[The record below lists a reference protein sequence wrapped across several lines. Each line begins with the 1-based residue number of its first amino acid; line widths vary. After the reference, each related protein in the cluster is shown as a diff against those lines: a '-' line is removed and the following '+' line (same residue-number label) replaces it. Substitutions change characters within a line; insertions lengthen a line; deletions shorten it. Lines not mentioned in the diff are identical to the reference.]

1 MLSGASGRTERATYS
16 GAGERES
23 FLRRVIGQL
32 AAARPQFAGGGRPV
46 RVGHLLRKSPVFFLS
61 LLLISFSLLP
71 SPAEAKKLRVVTTL
85 SDFASL
91 ASTIGGDRV
100 EAEAIAKGYQDP
112 HFVEPKPSFILKL
125 HDADMLVVAG
135 LELEIGYLPP
145 LLDQARNEKIRP
157 TGAGYL
163 DASVGCDIL
172 DRPTGLVTR
181 AMGDV
186 HPYGNP
192 HYWLDPQN
200 GRVIARAIAAKLT
213 GLDPAGAATYARNV
227 ADFEARLTAAEARW
241 TARLAPFKGTK
252 VVTYHASWPNFAKAF
267 HLDVVGYL
275 EPKPGIPPT
284 PQHKLEIINLMNAE
298 RVPLILMEVYF
309 DRKDPDFVASK
320 TGAAVVVISPSVG
333 GEPGAKDY
341 LSLFD
346 VDVEKIAS
354 ALEKRK

>member
-1 MLSGASGRTERATYS
+1 MKTKNENLC
-16 GAGERES
+16 
-23 FLRRVIGQL
+23 
-32 AAARPQFAGGGRPV
+32 
-46 RVGHLLRKSPVFFLS
+46 GHLLRKSSVF
-61 LLLISFSLLP
+61 SFSLLLTCSSLLLFE
-71 SPAEAKKLRVVTTL
+71 SPAEAKKLKVATTL

-91 ASTIGGDRV
+91 AQTVGGDRV
-100 EAEAIAKGYQDP
+100 EAESIAKGYQDP

-125 HDADMLVVAG
+125 HDADMLIVAG

-192 HYWLDPQN
+192 HFWLDPNN

-213 GLDPAGAATYARNV
+213 VLDPAGASDYAKNL
-227 ADFEARLTAAEARW
+227 ADFEAKLTAAEARW

-252 VVTYHASWPNFAKAF
+252 IVTYHSSWPNFAKAF
-267 HLDVVGYL
+267 SLDVVGFL

-284 PQHKLEIINLMNAE
+284 PQHKLEIINLMNAQK
-298 RVPLILMEVYF
+298 VPLILMEVYF
-309 DRKDPDFVASK
+309 DKKDPDFVASK
-320 TGAAVVVISPSVG
+320 TGATVVVIPPSVG
-333 GEPGAKDY
+333 GEPAAKDY